1 MAKRIEFLAPVEAMR
16 GNLSGSQELEYAENN
31 NPAYDAPVG
40 RLNYARNYQ
49 TRYIGAK
56 RSSSGLKYFSVK
68 TKNAVNLS
76 ARAKMVMA
84 LLGGTG
90 AVRAAI
96 KKAGIADIT
105 AIYLKAKEIG
115 MTSAKNVDQY
125 IYDIVYT
132 SLEAKGPFF
141 TFAAPGAVPASVR
154 FRNPWVYTNQQGG
167 VALTIKNSILVK
179 FWSMLAINPV
189 VFYVEGMRGV
199 AHTGDLFGNLPD
211 RPYNVLGL
219 SREEGSPAN
228 PHMIISYEGSTMYLL
243 DTEGAYVTGTEAPA
257 NGDTFTLTEVAPS

>member
-16 GNLSGSQELEYAENN
+16 GNLSGSQVLEYAENN
-31 NPAYDAPVG
+31 NPAYEAPVG

-76 ARAKMVMA
+76 SRAKMVMA

-96 KKAGIADIT
+96 KKVGISDIT

-125 IYDIVYT
+125 IYDIVYN
-132 SLEAKGPFF
+132 SLEAKTPFF

-179 FWSMLAINPV
+179 FWSMLALNPV

-199 AHTGDLFGNLPD
+199 AHTGDTWVMLQQSQYNTLDINIVEIPD
-211 RPYNVLGL
+211 GPTVVKLGDMFVTKEDGTRPDAADLILNNGAYGL
-219 SREEGSPAN
+219 S
-228 PHMIISYEGSTMYLL
+228 
-243 DTEGAYVTGTEAPA
+243 
-257 NGDTFTLTEVAPS
+257 EVLPPSE

>member
-1 MAKRIEFLAPVEAMR
+1 MAKRIEFLAPVESMR

-31 NPAYDAPVG
+31 NPAYEAPVG

-76 ARAKMVMA
+76 SRAKMVMA

-90 AVRAAI
+90 AIRAAI
-96 KKAGIADIT
+96 KKVGIADIT

-154 FRNPWVYTNQQGG
+154 FRNPWVYTNQAGG

-189 VFYVEGMRGV
+189 VFFVEGMRGV
-199 AHTGDLFGNLPD
+199 GHTGDTFQGIIASA
-211 RPYNVLGL
+211 YNVLSL
-219 SREEGSPAN
+219 KAVAAAN
-228 PHMIISYEGSTMYLL
+228 PAVVGIGESGSEMFLQL
-243 DTEGAYVTGTEAPA
+243 NGEYVPSTSSPSA
-257 NGDTFTLTEVAPS
+257 GDDYTLTEVAPS

>member
-76 ARAKMVMA
+76 SRAKMVMA

-115 MTSAKNVDQY
+115 MTKAKNVDQY

-141 TFAAPGAVPASVR
+141 TFAAPGAVPSSVR

-199 AHTGDLFGNLPD
+199 GHTGDSFQTIID
-211 RPYNVLGL
+211 SAYNVLSLIPVPVSNPNKVAMGTQQNPMFLL
-219 SREEGSPAN
+219 S
-228 PHMIISYEGSTMYLL
+228 
-243 DTEGAYVTGTEAPA
+243 
-257 NGDTFTLTEVAPS
+257 GDNYIEVGVVPTNADEYTLTEVLPS

>member
-16 GNLSGSQELEYAENN
+16 GNLSGSQTLEYAEKN

-40 RLNYARNYQ
+40 RMNYARNYQ

-76 ARAKMVMA
+76 SRAKMVMA

-125 IYDIVYT
+125 IYEIVYS

-189 VFYVEGMRGV
+189 VFYAEGMRGV
-199 AHTGDLFGNLPD
+199 AHTGDTFQGIISSA
-211 RPYNVLGL
+211 YNVLSLRGVA
-219 SREEGSPAN
+219 SASPALVAMGTIEA
-228 PHMIISYEGSTMYLL
+228 PMYLL
-243 DTEGAYVTGTEAPA
+243 SGETYATINDVPT
-257 NGDTFTLTEVAPS
+257 NGQEFTLTEVAPS